1 MQDLQGKVIAIIGVD
16 GSYCAQAIQSGG

>member
-16 GSYCAQAIQSGG
+16 CSYCAQAIQSGA

>member
-16 GSYCAQAIQSGG
+16 GSYCAQAIQSGA